1 MVSEPWF
8 FFCCCQQG
16 AEPALKSELARRL
29 PDARFSY
36 SRPGFCTFKMPAGT
50 PPSTVLQLPIV
61 FARTSSISLG
71 RVGGSLPEQAV
82 EVARIA
88 GHQALDQLHV
98 WKRDTAMPGEKGFQ
112 PGPGDEEK
120 QLGEQLGEALL
131 EVRPDLFAGG
141 VVPPANRT
149 ARPGDHLLDCVE
161 VEPGEWWI
169 GWHSGAGIASRWAGG
184 VFGRTLP
191 PHAVSRSYLKMD
203 EAIRWSGIRLR
214 AGDRCVEIGSA
225 PGGSCQALL
234 DRGMTVTG
242 IDPAEMDEQVVAHES
257 FTHLKKRVADC
268 KREVF
273 RNVDWLIAD
282 ANVAPQYTLDSIQEI
297 VKHSSVHVRGM
308 LLTLKLLEWKLADEI
323 PAYLE
328 RIRSW
333 GYQDVRIRQLASNRQ
348 EISVAVLKS
357 RSFRRR
363 IPRRR

>member
-16 AEPALKSELARRL
+16 AEPALKSELASRL

-36 SRPGFCTFKMPAGT
+36 SRPGFCTFKMPADKA
-50 PPSTVLQLPIV
+50 PSSLLQLPIV

-71 RVGGSLPEQAV
+71 KVNGTLADQAV
-82 EVARIA
+82 EVADLV
-88 GHQALDQLHV
+88 GNQNLNQLHV
-98 WKRDTAMPGEKGFQ
+98 WKRDAAVAGERGFQ
-112 PGPGDEEK
+112 PGPGEEEK
-120 QLGEQLGEALL
+120 QLGNQLAERLL
-131 EVRPDLFAGG
+131 EVRQDLFHGG
-141 VVPPANRT
+141 IVPAVNHT
-149 ARPGDHLLDCVE
+149 SRPDDRILDCVE

-169 GWHSGAGIASRWAGG
+169 GSHTAAGIATRWAGG

-191 PHAVSRSYLKMD
+191 PHAVSRAYLKMD
-203 EAIRWSGIRLR
+203 EAIRWSGIRFA

-225 PGGSCQALL
+225 PGGSSQALL
-234 DRGMTVTG
+234 DRGLTVIG
-242 IDPAEMDEQVVAHES
+242 IDPAKMDEQVEAHEE

-273 RNVDWLIAD
+273 QNVAWLMAD
-282 ANVAPQYTLDSIQEI
+282 ANVAPQYTLDSIEDI
-297 VKHSSVHVRGM
+297 VTHPSVHVRGM

-363 IPRRR
+363 VPRRR